1 MVVKLASDT
10 TLLIEV
16 AETPSISASLAVH
29 AVRAR
34 LLKATQK
41 STDHLPPIRNLQLGY
56 CSVLVDLDPLSGPYG
71 QSTEEQFQNYL
82 TKSITFSEDSPKNVI
97 EIPVAYGGPNGEDLT
112 IIAEA
117 VNKSESEIIGLHSS
131 PEYLVSFIGFSPGFP
146 YLLGLPPELHTKRKG
161 SPRTRVPAG
170 SVAIAANQAGIYPS
184 VTSGGWNLIGR
195 TSFKLFDPTS
205 YPPTALQP
213 GDRVRFKPIKS
224 DLNAPLAAANSQQPT
239 PSYRN
244 DRSNSSGDQ
253 PRACDDSDSISPTCM
268 TILELPQGSSV
279 QDQGRFRLA
288 DLGISPGGAADLVAH
303 SIGQK
308 LVGNTISAASLE
320 VIAGR
325 SLIRFE
331 KDTWVAVTGAAVD
344 PKIDGLPIKMWTALP
359 VCAGQMLELNE
370 PATGFRSYVSVHG
383 GIGGPLLLNSRG
395 SHTTTGFG
403 GPFGAKYKP
412 LEPLDS
418 LPAGSCSEMKPTFRR
433 ANSKLAEFYS
443 EFSVLRIIPG
453 LQFTWFD
460 ALSVSRLEESE
471 FTVTSDID
479 RSGVRLSGSPIPRK
493 PEFSS
498 LELVSEG
505 VTQGSIQITSNGQ
518 PVFLYCEHPITGGY
532 PKIAT
537 VIRADLFKLGQLH
550 PGAKIR
556 FQWVS
561 VDEAWTANQQVYSLM
576 EASIDEF

>member
-1 MVVKLASDT
+1 MVVRLASDT
-10 TLLIEV
+10 TLLIGV
-16 AETPSISASLAVH
+16 AEKPSVDASLAIH
-29 AVRAR
+29 AAR
-34 LLKATQK
+34 TKLLQAAKQ
-41 STDHLPPIRNLQLGY
+41 SPERLPPIRNLQLGY
-56 CSVLVDLDPLSGPYG
+56 CSLLVDLDPLGGPYG
-71 QSTEEQFQNYL
+71 QSTEEQFQNFF
-82 TKSITFSEDSPKNVI
+82 TRPMSSSEDSPPTVI
-97 EIPVAYGGPNGEDLT
+97 EIPVAYGGMNGEDLASV
-112 IIAEA
+112 AEA
-117 VNKSESEIIGLHSS
+117 LNKSELEIIRLHSS
-131 PEYLVSFIGFSPGFP
+131 PEYLVSFLGFSPGFP

-170 SVAIAANQAGIYPS
+170 SVAIASSQAGIYPS
-184 VTSGGWNLIGR
+184 ATPGGWNLIGR
-195 TSFKLFDPTS
+195 TSFKLFDPTDS
-205 YPPTALQP
+205 RPTALQP
-213 GDRVRFKPIKS
+213 GDRVRFRPVES
-224 DLNAPLAAANSQQPT
+224 NLNTSLISANSQQMPL
-239 PSYRN
+239 SIR
-244 DRSNSSGDQ
+244 DERSHLSVHQ
-253 PRACDDSDSISPTCM
+253 QDSDSISPTCM
-268 TILELPQGSSV
+268 TILELPQGSSI

-288 DLGISPGGAADLVAH
+288 DLGISPGGAADSVAH
-303 SIGQK
+303 SLGQK
-308 LVGNTISAASLE
+308 LVGNTIDAASLE
-320 VIAGR
+320 VTSGR
-325 SLIRFE
+325 SLFRFE
-331 KDTWVAVTGAAVD
+331 RDTWVAVTGAAVD

-359 VCAGQMLELNE
+359 VCAGQMLELSE
-370 PATGFRSYVSVHG
+370 PTTGLRSYVSVHG

-395 SHTTTGFG
+395 CHTTTGFG

-479 RSGVRLSGSPIPRK
+479 RSGIRLSGSPVSRK

-505 VTQGSIQITSNGQ
+505 VPQGSIQITSNGQ

-537 VIRADLFKLGQLH
+537 VIHADLFKLGQLQ

-556 FQWVS
+556 FQWVTI
-561 VDEAWTANQQVYSLM
+561 DEAWTANQKMRSLM
-576 EASIDEF
+576 EASIEEF